1 MWYFLLLPILSPRSL
16 TSSSPG
22 PNEPVPVTI
31 GDPKLIPGAHICNEC
46 ELYSDHYD
54 HSRDEDLD
62 LTSDQTT
69 LRREKSR
76 VAAKLRRQKENQALV
91 KLRLALPI
99 QSAKLPHIGPVKGGS
114 QLNESVF
121 HDAHQQQQQQ
131 QHQRP
136 QHQQQQQRRQQQQD
150 PAQYRALTEC
160 ALSCIPNYRAAN
172 SISRQHHLAA
182 PEFEKAVTVRLAGN
196 ALCLYDWL
204 YTSPSLASELLLP
217 ITASASYVI
226 KSKLHLSCKA
236 PVRNSLY
243 VYKAARSVA
252 DFLRNFAMFSVNRFI
267 HGSNRRGV
275 APRVRHD

>member
-131 QHQRP
+131 Q
-136 QHQQQQQRRQQQQD
+136 QRRQQQQD

-204 YTSPSLASELLLP
+204 YTSPSLANVAAVDRSSSVTRESHPSCSCCYGRWSE
-217 ITASASYVI
+217 TAYNGSVPSLSVFSQSLMAIVVDTIENTVVYAPPSYAQLIGISWVC
-226 KSKLHLSCKA
+226 LH
-236 PVRNSLY
+236 
-243 VYKAARSVA
+243 
-252 DFLRNFAMFSVNRFI
+252 
-267 HGSNRRGV
+267 
-275 APRVRHD
+275 